1 MAEVKRIVHTGAM
14 ENGIL
19 KPYGLILP
27 VAALLLFGAHGLR
40 QGDFGL
46 AASQVALAGLLFA
59 RRAWARPVAVA
70 ALLWGG
76 VVWAR
81 ATVDFIAF
89 RQAFE
94 LPWLRLAWIMGGVI
108 VLDGLG
114 LIALIGRRLDGW
126 FDRDREW
133 AVPRAAM
140 FLLTVFGL
148 AMARSHV
155 DFPILLADRYLSGWG
170 WLEIF
175 LLGCYAQWVGAMM
188 RTPKGHRTVRPR
200 IWGLFSAV
208 FFLQLALGLL
218 GMDRMLMTGTL
229 HLPVPALIA
238 AGPVFRGGGYFM
250 LVLFGATLLLVGP
263 AWCSHLCYIGAWDD
277 AMSRL
282 GPRPAPSKALRILS
296 LWGRAGTL
304 VLAVGTA
311 LALRALGVPGASAVL
326 FGAAFGLVGVGVM
339 LFVSRRRGMMVH
351 CTAYCPMGLVGN
363 IFGRISPWRVRIDAD
378 CTRCGACFTR
388 CRYNA
393 LDEERVALG
402 RPALSCTLCGDC
414 VSACAHK
421 RIGYAFP
428 GLSRETARAAFIVLA
443 VSLHAV
449 FLGVARI

>member
-1 MAEVKRIVHTGAM
+1 MAEVKGIVHTGAM
-14 ENGIL
+14 ENGTP
-19 KPYGLILP
+19 KPYRLIPP
-27 VAALLLFGAHGLR
+27 VAALLLLGAHGLR

-46 AASQVALAGLLFA
+46 AASLAALAGLLLA
-59 RRAWARPVAVA
+59 RRVWARPVAVA
-70 ALLWGG
+70 ALFWGG
-76 VVWAR
+76 FVWAG
-81 ATVDFIAF
+81 ATVDFIGF
-89 RQAFE
+89 RQAAG

-108 VLDGLG
+108 VLDGL
-114 LIALIGRRLDGW
+114 ALATLLGHGLDGW
-126 FDRDREW
+126 FDRGSEW
-133 AVPRAAM
+133 ARPRAAM
-140 FLLTVFGL
+140 FLLTVLGL
-148 AMARSHV
+148 AVARSHV
-155 DFPILLADRYLSGWG
+155 HFPILLADRYWPGWG

-175 LLGCYAQWVGAMM
+175 LLGCYAQRIGSMM

-200 IWGLFSAV
+200 IWALFSAV

-277 AMSRL
+277 AMSRS
-282 GPRPAPSKALRILS
+282 GGRPAPSGTLRALS
-296 LWGRAGTL
+296 LWGRGAAL
-304 VLAVGTA
+304 VLAVGA
-311 LALRALGVPGASAVL
+311 AWGLRALRVPGASAVL
-326 FGAAFGLVGVGVM
+326 FGAAFGLIGVGVM
-339 LFVSRRRGMMVH
+339 VFVSRRRGMMVH

-363 IFGRISPWRVRIDAD
+363 IFGRIAPWRIRIDAD
-378 CTRCGACFTR
+378 CTRCGACLTR

-393 LDEERVALG
+393 LDETRLAKG

-414 VSACAHK
+414 VSACAHG

-428 GLSRETARAAFIVLA
+428 GLSRDAARTAFIVLA

>member
-1 MAEVKRIVHTGAM
+1 MAEVKRIVHSGAM
-14 ENGIL
+14 ETETM
-19 KPYGLILP
+19 KPYSLLLP
-27 VAALLLFGAHGLR
+27 VLVLLLLGAHGLR
-40 QGDFGL
+40 QGEFGL
-46 AASQVALAGLLFA
+46 AASLAVLAGLLFF
-59 RRAWARPVAVA
+59 RRSWARPVAVA

-76 VVWAR
+76 FIWAQ
-81 ATVDFIAF
+81 ATVDFISF

-94 LPWLRLAWIMGGVI
+94 LPWLRLAWIMGGVLA
-108 VLDGLG
+108 LDGL
-114 LIALIGRRLDGW
+114 ALVVLFDRRLDGW
-126 FDRDREW
+126 FDRDRCW
-133 AVPRAAM
+133 AGPRAAM

-148 AMARSHV
+148 AMARNHV
-155 DFPILLADRYLSGWG
+155 DFPILLADRYLPGWG

-175 LLGCYAQWVGAMM
+175 LLGLYAQWIGSLM

-229 HLPVPALIA
+229 HLPVPAMIV

-250 LVLFGATLLLVGP
+250 LVLFGVTLLLVGP

-282 GPRPAPSKALRILS
+282 GPRPAPSGSLRFLS
-296 LWGRAGTL
+296 LWGRGTTL

-311 LALRALGVPGASAVL
+311 WGLRALGVSGVSAVL
-326 FGAAFGLVGVGVM
+326 LGAAFGLGGVGVM
-339 LFVSRRRGMMVH
+339 LFLSRRRGRMVH
-351 CTAYCPMGLVGN
+351 CTTFCPMGLLGN
-363 IFGRISPWRVRIDAD
+363 ILGRISPWRIRIGAD

-393 LDEERVALG
+393 LDEGRVALG

-421 RIGYAFP
+421 QIGYFFP